1 MALAIAASAAALVCD
16 KPGKHT
22 AQDLVSYASI
32 PTFDSGGREW
42 DSRILEFLIFD
53 GQAVSPVVLRGGYHI
68 AHLTFYEPLLSA
80 DCRLKTYFDKL
91 GRPTKGINWQEE
103 T

>member
-22 AQDLVSYASI
+22 AQDLVIYTSI
-32 PTFDSGGREW
+32 PTFDSGNREW

-53 GQAVSPVVLRGGYHI
+53 GQAVSLVVLRGGYHI
-68 AHLTFYEPLLSA
+68 AHLTFL
-80 DCRLKTYFDKL
+80 
-91 GRPTKGINWQEE
+91 
-103 T
+103 

>member
-1 MALAIAASAAALVCD
+1 MVPAIAAFAAALVCD
-16 KPGKHT
+16 KPDIHT
-22 AQDLVSYASI
+22 AQDLVIYTSI
-32 PTFDSGGREW
+32 PTFDSGDREW

-53 GQAVSPVVLRGGYHI
+53 GQAVSLVVLRGGYHI
-68 AHLTFYEPLLSA
+68 AHLTFYETLLSA

-91 GRPTKGINWQEE
+91 GRPTKGFDWQEE